1 MKDDAR
7 LELKLSKELLE
18 AIKEAA
24 AKKQLTVSAFV
35 RLIMLD
41 YLKEQTNG
49 TVETN
54 ITKL

>member
-1 MKDDAR
+1 MKDDVR

-24 AKKQLTVSAFV
+24 TKKQLTVSAFV

-41 YLKEQTNG
+41 YLKEQDNG
-49 TVETN
+49 A
-54 ITKL
+54 TKAGSTEL